1 MFYKNNIFFLFSTSD
16 EQPKTQSVSTVLWGI
31 LVKIVSGYSPS
42 LYSCQ
47 RSLPRMPVPT
57 VNETLNKLLNSLSP
71 LYDKNSEEWKKLCND
86 AKDFEKN
93 MAPALQRILIL
104 KSWWSTNY
112 VTDWW

>member
-1 MFYKNNIFFLFSTSD
+1 MFSTSD
-16 EQPKTQSVSTVLWGI
+16 EQPKTQSISTVLWGI

-71 LYDKNSEEWKKLCND
+71 LYDENSEEWKKLCQD

-93 MAPALQRILIL
+93 MAPVLQRILIL